1 MTATF
6 RMTMLDLRV
15 LQAVARS
22 LLGVSAVLA
31 VMVWITAPTPI
42 MMVAVFLLSAT
53 ILAVDP
59 FRAAERGHLDA
70 LYATLPLAREHVV
83 AGRYLTALAVQVTS
97 ALAGLAL
104 GLVAAAVH
112 GEPLQPGAVLT
123 ILVGGFAANAA
134 LLAVEFPILFALGY
148 TRARWV
154 TLTPILLI
162 CVAMLVG
169 RGLGLN
175 LTQLAELVQQPPPGA
190 VILAVAVGSLGVL
203 ALSAG
208 VSVRVYR
215 GRDL

>member
-1 MTATF
+1 MTATL

-31 VMVWITAPTPI
+31 GMVWITAPTAI
-42 MMVAVFLLSAT
+42 MMVAVFLLSAA

-59 FRAAERGHLDA
+59 FRADERGHLDA
-70 LYATLPLAREHVV
+70 LYATLPLARGHVV
-83 AGRYLTALAVQVTS
+83 AGRYLTALAVQVAS

-112 GEPLQPGAVLT
+112 GDPLEPGTVLT
-123 ILVGGFAANAA
+123 VLVAGFAVNAV

-162 CVAMLVG
+162 CVAILVG

-175 LTQLAELVQQPPPGA
+175 LTQLAGLLQRAPSVVV
-190 VILAVAVGSLGVL
+190 VITVVVGGLGLL
-203 ALSAG
+203 ALSARL
-208 VSVRVYR
+208 SVRLYR